1 MMEQFGTLNV
11 AIVGGGS
18 GCKAIMDMIF
28 AEKLRQPRMKLIGVA
43 SRNPKAVRY
52 LYAQEKG
59 IYTTTDYRDL
69 YKLKDLHMIIELTGS
84 DQLEDEISRTKP
96 PRVKLMDHVA
106 ARVFWDVFNIEEQR
120 IAECRRAEEALRE
133 SEQEKQAIL
142 DSMSEDVV
150 FHDTEHRI
158 IWANR
163 VASESVGSTPDE
175 LVGRHCYEVFHQR
188 IKPCPGCPF
197 LKARDTGEPQAAE
210 MTSPDGRIWFV
221 RGYPVRDA
229 HDDIAGVVE
238 VTLEITQRKRAED
251 ALRESEERY
260 RTVLEACPDP
270 VVVYD
275 MEGNGIYINPAFTRV
290 FGWTSEELLGKKIN
304 YVPDE
309 NWPETRAMIEKVLA
323 GESFSGVE
331 SRRYTKQGKI
341 LDVSIS
347 VATYLDRDG
356 IPVGSV
362 HTLRDITDRK
372 LVEAALQ
379 KAHDELEQRVEER
392 TAELARTTEQLKLEL
407 TERKRA
413 EEALRESEEKYRTIS
428 ATAQDAIVMMDNR
441 GNISYWN
448 PAAERI
454 FGYTTVEAIGNELH
468 TFLGPQRYH
477 EAYKEGFKKFQETGQ
492 GVAVGKTLE
501 LSAIRKDG
509 REIPIELSVSGI
521 QIKGKWHATGIIRDI
536 TYRKQ
541 AEEELRLAHRDL
553 AIKADELEAANEEL
567 SQYASVVS
575 HNLKAPLRAIR
586 NYADFLRED
595 LEATLG
601 GGQKTYLDGL
611 ERAVRQGQ
619 QLVEDL
625 LEFGRVGRASEP
637 TERIVNNHGGKV
649 WVESEKGKGAS
660 FYFSLP
666 KVS

>member
-18 GCKAIMDMIF
+18 GCKATMDMIF

-188 IKPCPGCPF
+188 SKPCPGCP
-197 LKARDTGEPQAAE
+197 LVKARETGQPQVVE
-210 MTSPDGRIWFV
+210 MTSPDGRISFV

-260 RTVLEACPDP
+260 RTVLEACPAP

-331 SRRYTKQGKI
+331 SRRYTKQGKT

-356 IPVGSV
+356 IPAGSV

-428 ATAQDAIVMMDNR
+428 GTAQDAIVMMDNR
-441 GNISYWN
+441 GKISYWN

-454 FGYTTVEAIGNELH
+454 FGYTTEEAIGNELH
-468 TFLGPQRYH
+468 IFLGPQRYH

-601 GGQKTYLDGL
+601 GDQKTYLDGL

>member
-1 MMEQFGTLNV
+1 MEQFGTLNV

-18 GCKAIMDMIF
+18 GCKATMDMIF

-133 SEQEKQAIL
+133 SQQEKQAIL

-188 IKPCPGCPF
+188 SKPCPGCP
-197 LKARDTGEPQAAE
+197 LVKARETGQPQVVE
-210 MTSPDGRIWFV
+210 MTSPDGRISFV

-260 RTVLEACPDP
+260 RTVLEACPAP

-331 SRRYTKQGKI
+331 SRRYTKQGKT

-356 IPVGSV
+356 IPAGSV

-428 ATAQDAIVMMDNR
+428 GTAQDAIVMMDNR
-441 GNISYWN
+441 GKISYWN

-454 FGYTTVEAIGNELH
+454 FGYTTEEAIGNELH
-468 TFLGPQRYH
+468 IFLGPQRYH

-601 GGQKTYLDGL
+601 GDQKTYLDGL